1 MILSNTFTGNFKT
14 FERTCNA
21 YLRHRDTRR
30 PLRRN
35 SVKTDVASLVDV
47 GMEDSSLELDSGR
60 LERVTR
66 GKGDH

>member
-14 FERTCNA
+14 FERTRNA
-21 YLRHRDTRR
+21 YLRHRDAWR

-60 LERVTR
+60 LEWVTR
-66 GKGDH
+66 GKGDQ

>member
-1 MILSNTFTGNFKT
+1 MILSNTFTGNFKN
-14 FERTCNA
+14 FERTWNA

-60 LERVTR
+60 LERVTQ
-66 GKGDH
+66 GKGDQ

>member
-21 YLRHRDTRR
+21 YLRYRDARR

-35 SVKTDVASLVDV
+35 CIETDVASLVDV
-47 GMEDSSLELDSGR
+47 GMEDSGLKLDSGG

-66 GKGDH
+66 GKGDQ